1 MDNNEDFLT
10 KAGKM
15 YDRLL
20 DFFAVLA
27 GIIAAFVTLA
37 VCAGILT
44 RYLLNYP
51 IAWVIEI
58 SEYSLLYMTFLSA
71 AWVLKHN
78 QHVSVDLIY
87 NRLGNRNKA
96 IADLFTSIMGG
107 LVFVIIVIYGIKVT
121 YGQYV
126 TKYFTPTFLEAP
138 KFVITMIIPVSAFLL
153 FIQILR
159 KIYRILNRLIK
170 GDDAQLKGI
179 EAEAGFQVEP

>member
-20 DFFAVLA
+20 DFFAILA

-37 VCAGILT
+37 VCAGILS
-44 RYLLNYP
+44 RYLLNRP
-51 IAWVIEI
+51 MAWVIEI

-71 AWVLKHN
+71 AWVLRNN
-78 QHVSVDLIY
+78 QHVAVDLIY
-87 NRLGNRNKA
+87 SRLGNRNKA

-107 LVFVIIVIYGIKVT
+107 LVFVIIVIYGTKVT
-121 YGQYV
+121 VSQYV

-138 KFVITMIIPVSAFLL
+138 KFMITIIIPVGAFLL

-170 GDDAQLKGI
+170 GDDVQLKGK